1 MNDGLIQA
9 ELERLRIRKEKDLQN
24 GLVDRL
30 RRESIEENWDLA
42 ESVTTEEELAADFAR
57 SRRLNFWLAID
68 FAAFWL
74 SVLFLTVRSNAEADP
89 FSQDSPETDVLL
101 IGLLFVSFFGWWVL
115 LFLRRAHRQDFTR
128 EFTLRLEARK
138 KVGRK
143 KGPGEEDLP

>member
-1 MNDGLIQA
+1 MNDGLIQE
-9 ELERLRIRKEKDLQN
+9 ELERLRIRKEKDLHN

-30 RRESIEENWDLA
+30 RREPAEENWELA
-42 ESVTTEEELAADFAR
+42 ESVFAPEELAEVSAR
-57 SRRLNFWLAID
+57 ERRLGFYLKLD

-74 SVLFLTVRSNAEADP
+74 SVFFMS
-89 FSQDSPETDVLL
+89 FSTPTSDIGALGL